1 MGVKRIKMGMRK
13 GLGVKRVK
21 ENEMGINV
29 GVKLSSQKT
38 KDKRVKVGVKVGVKK
53 PLFSSDILGVSAV
66 VKVLAPKLPKPF
78 ARCVMHQVPVRPHV
92 Y

>member
-1 MGVKRIKMGMRK
+1 
-13 GLGVKRVK
+13 
-21 ENEMGINV
+21 MGINV

-38 KDKRVKVGVKVGVKK
+38 KDKVVKVGVKVGVKK

-78 ARCVMHQVPVRPHV
+78 ARCEALDYLDIMIHDGIIISKL
-92 Y
+92 